1 MEPSAARLLP
11 CDNDHM
17 GRLRRYGPFAG
28 IAVAAA
34 LTAFAVA
41 ILRDI
46 RASDTGVQ
54 GAVVGALA
62 GVTGGVVGSAIG
74 AWGVLTAD
82 QRRWRHEDL
91 AGRKQRGVE
100 AAREVRRELVA
111 AATLFSHQAGQARFN
126 ELPEPEQR
134 RRHGAIWAPPDDEAV
149 DRYTTRAVDL
159 AVEIPEEPVRK
170 LVGLAASGLEQW
182 DNAERW
188 GAGRAWRFCSEIG
201 AEADAF
207 LGAYIRADDLPG
219 TPEITRVI
227 AVVDDYWA
235 TIRSQEAEAMTA
247 DEKAG
252 DV

>member
-1 MEPSAARLLP
+1 LGVALAA
-11 CDNDHM
+11 
-17 GRLRRYGPFAG
+17 
-28 IAVAAA
+28 AVA
-34 LTAFAVA
+34 AFAVA

-46 RASDTGVQ
+46 RASDPGVQ

-62 GVTGGVVGSAIG
+62 GVTGGIVGSAIG
-74 AWGVLTAD
+74 AWGVLAAD
-82 QRRWRHEDL
+82 QRRWRHEDQ
-91 AGRKQRGVE
+91 AGRKQRGIE
-100 AAREVRRELVA
+100 AAREIRRELVA
-111 AATLFSHQAGQARFN
+111 AATLFSHQSGHARFK
-126 ELPEPEQR
+126 ELPEQEQKR
-134 RRHGAIWAPPDDEAV
+134 RRGSFWAPPGDEDV
-149 DRYTTRAVDL
+149 ERHTKRAVDL

-170 LVGLAASGLEQW
+170 LIGLVAVGLEQW

-188 GAGRAWRFCSEIG
+188 GAGRSWSFCPRIG

-219 TPEITRVI
+219 TPEIERVV

-235 TIRSQEAEAMTA
+235 ETSSQEAEVMAA